1 MSLDKKLDEI
11 RRKPEY
17 IRKRYVWISVILCMI
32 FVLIIWFFSLKTN
45 FSNTNNENTQPFT
58 DIQEQFNET
67 EGVLPQMPSIED
79 FVTAEGQIS
88 PENTSKTTS
97 QEQQPQISD
106 TNTTEDVNTF
116 SEKEATL
123 EEDSR
128 NRE

>member
-1 MSLDKKLDEI
+1 
-11 RRKPEY
+11 
-17 IRKRYVWISVILCMI
+17 MI